1 MPRPKERTT
10 ADLQA
15 ETTTNV
21 PHKPERG
28 VSISTIKE
36 RLIELRKNGQ
46 PKKRDGNASKHR
58 RGPG

>member
-1 MPRPKERTT
+1 MPRPKERST

-15 ETTTNV
+15 GTTTNV

-28 VSISTIKE
+28 ASISTIEE

-46 PKKRDGNASKHR
+46 PK
-58 RGPG
+58 

>member
-1 MPRPKERTT
+1 MPRPKERST

-15 ETTTNV
+15 GTTTNV

-28 VSISTIKE
+28 ASISTIEE

-46 PKKRDGNASKHR
+46 PQIA
-58 RGPG
+58 